1 MATKKR
7 SSFRGKVG
15 KDARKSTRAS
25 YGYLNLPEGV
35 KAFSIKEKTRKI
47 QLDILPYVVSDSNHP
62 NKDEELGAALKGDLW
77 YRRPFK
83 IHRNVGAENETC
95 VCPKSVGKPC
105 PICDHQ
111 KKRFSEGADKE
122 ETKEL
127 YPKDRN
133 LYVVIP
139 LDDDFEEEPYI
150 WDMAQ
155 SLFQDVLK
163 EELEEDDEN
172 EIFPDLEEGKTLEV
186 SFKWKTLGTTTFPEA
201 RNISFLNREPYDED
215 ILDTIPDLDKVLRV
229 LTYEQLSNKFFE
241 LDEEEDA
248 GELAEVDEEDEKP
261 RRKRPARTSR
271 RVKKEEIEEEEEEEE
286 EEKPKRRTRKPVVKE
301 EEEEEEEDE
310 KPKSSRKVKK
320 ESGDPTCPNKH
331 EFGKDFEEFDDC
343 DDCDLWDAC
352 YDKHKGK

>member
-7 SSFRGKVG
+7 SSFRGKIG
-15 KDARKSTRAS
+15 RDAKKSTRAS

-47 QLDILPYVVSDSNHP
+47 QFDILPYVVSDSNHP

-139 LDDDFEEEPYI
+139 LDDDFDEEPYI

-163 EELEEDDEN
+163 EELEEDEEN

-186 SFKWKTLGTTTFPEA
+186 SFKWKTLGQSTFPEA
-201 RNISFLNREPYDED
+201 RNITFLDRDPYDED
-215 ILDTIPDLDKVLRV
+215 ILDKVPDLDTVLRV

-248 GELAEVDEEDEKP
+248 GELKEAEEERPARRKSSRTARKVEKEEEDEDEPEEDVKP
-261 RRKRPARTSR
+261 RRRAKAP
-271 RVKKEEIEEEEEEEE
+271 VKEEVEEEEEEE
-286 EEKPKRRTRKPVVKE
+286 EEKPVRK
-301 EEEEEEEDE
+301 
-310 KPKSSRKVKK
+310 SRASKK
-320 ESGDPTCPNKH
+320 DDTECPNDH
-331 EFGKDFEEFDDC
+331 TFGKDFEEFDDC

-352 YDKHKGK
+352 YDAHKGK